1 MGCTTLSRNGSRTG
15 CCTRLSCI
23 SRSTP
28 EFRELFH
35 HLLDPLS
42 ALLPKLSAD
51 HIPLSV
57 QVVDCL
63 AEDDRTPVM
72 TMIKQWSTISP
83 VFYGGVGKGCFVT
96 CRQRRPLNATCMMLK
111 IKSKLMFPDQTCEGH
126 PPILLLKRTIWFQR
140 PLSIQTLNQKLQF
153 FLYPWIV
160 TDLASFW
167 NFPSA
172 GLVSDS
178 EVHQRRL
185 VDETWLP
192 VATFSS
198 RNTGDGVAPVG
209 CWEWRGVSA
218 NSQITHLLAGSVF
231 RVSFHGIV

>member
-1 MGCTTLSRNGSRTG
+1 MDWLSYTAVTPRESLQSNLLSFFLCSLWLMGCTTLSRNGSRTG

-72 TMIKQWSTISP
+72 TMIKQ
-83 VFYGGVGKGCFVT
+83 
-96 CRQRRPLNATCMMLK
+96 
-111 IKSKLMFPDQTCEGH
+111 
-126 PPILLLKRTIWFQR
+126 
-140 PLSIQTLNQKLQF
+140 
-153 FLYPWIV
+153 
-160 TDLASFW
+160 
-167 NFPSA
+167 
-172 GLVSDS
+172 
-178 EVHQRRL
+178 
-185 VDETWLP
+185 
-192 VATFSS
+192 
-198 RNTGDGVAPVG
+198 
-209 CWEWRGVSA
+209 
-218 NSQITHLLAGSVF
+218 
-231 RVSFHGIV
+231 